1 MSRTSLFVLVIA
13 VLSLLYTQFDV
24 TNTLNDQLLENV
36 RVEMEEAEGFS
47 VLSYVPI
54 AKLPYD
60 KPGTTYTLVKMND
73 PNSVTG
79 TFLNTLKFLVKDCD
93 PNTGEPDDEVGYDDE
108 YVVSK
113 GYIILCDV
121 YFRVPVNRG
130 KHLCTTKIRGGEVEG
145 GQRHKF
151 TILDYGCNIILY
163 THTLVI

>member
-1 MSRTSLFVLVIA
+1 M
-13 VLSLLYTQFDV
+13 QFDV

-79 TFLNTLKFLVKDCD
+79 TFLNTLKFVVKDCD

-108 YVVSK
+108 YVVST
-113 GYIILCDV
+113 IINVTNGVHLHV
-121 YFRVPVNRG
+121 Y
-130 KHLCTTKIRGGEVEG
+130 T
-145 GQRHKF
+145 
-151 TILDYGCNIILY
+151 
-163 THTLVI
+163 

>member
-1 MSRTSLFVLVIA
+1 M
-13 VLSLLYTQFDV
+13 QFDV

-79 TFLNTLKFLVKDCD
+79 TFLNTLKFVVKDCD

-108 YVVSK
+108 YVVST
-113 GYIILCDV
+113 IINV
-121 YFRVPVNRG
+121 TNGV
-130 KHLCTTKIRGGEVEG
+130 HLCVLGSLV
-145 GQRHKF
+145 HV
-151 TILDYGCNIILY
+151 
-163 THTLVI
+163 HTRLPCVTVHVWNGV

>member
-1 MSRTSLFVLVIA
+1 M
-13 VLSLLYTQFDV
+13 QFDV

-79 TFLNTLKFLVKDCD
+79 TFLNTLKFVVKDCD

-108 YVVSK
+108 YVVST
-113 GYIILCDV
+113 IINV
-121 YFRVPVNRG
+121 ANGV
-130 KHLCTTKIRGGEVEG
+130 HLGV
-145 GQRHKF
+145 
-151 TILDYGCNIILY
+151 LDSLVHV
-163 THTLVI
+163 HTRFLSVTVHVWNGV